1 MLFQWAPEVPSGFE
15 TLSSFVGNTSSDFSI
30 TLPIL
35 FFSKQKQPDID
46 FKRLVFF
53 VSLDEKTDCAQ
64 DVQKTDRLLF
74 VLSYLTDG
82 IKFS

>member
-1 MLFQWAPEVPSGFE
+1 MKKVL
-15 TLSSFVGNTSSDFSI
+15 LSNKNKTSFCFI
-30 TLPIL
+30 FKPCQFY
-35 FFSKQKQPDID
+35 FFKAKQPDID
-46 FKRLVFF
+46 FERLVFF
-53 VSLDEKTDCAQ
+53 VSLDGKTDCAQ

>member
-1 MLFQWAPEVPSGFE
+1 M
-15 TLSSFVGNTSSDFSI
+15 
-30 TLPIL
+30 
-35 FFSKQKQPDID
+35 QKQPDID

>member
-1 MLFQWAPEVPSGFE
+1 MCNEKSIIIKQNK
-15 TLSSFVGNTSSDFSI
+15 TSFCF
-30 TLPIL
+30 IL
-35 FFSKQKQPDID
+35 KPCQFFLKQKQPDID

-53 VSLDEKTDCAQ
+53 VSIDEKTDCAQ

>member
-1 MLFQWAPEVPSGFE
+1 MCNEKSIIIKQNK
-15 TLSSFVGNTSSDFSI
+15 TSFCFILKPCQFYFSR
-30 TLPIL
+30 
-35 FFSKQKQPDID
+35 QKQPDID
-46 FKRLVFF
+46 FERLVFF

>member
-1 MLFQWAPEVPSGFE
+1 MKKVI
-15 TLSSFVGNTSSDFSI
+15 LSTKI
-30 TLPIL
+30 EIL
-35 FFSKQKQPDID
+35 FASYSSLANFIFFSRQKQPDID
-46 FKRLVFF
+46 FKRLAFF
-53 VSLDEKTDCAQ
+53 VSLDEKTECAQ

>member
-1 MLFQWAPEVPSGFE
+1 MCNEKSIIIKQNKTASY
-15 TLSSFVGNTSSDFSI
+15 SSLANFIF
-30 TLPIL
+30 LR
-35 FFSKQKQPDID
+35 QKQPDID

>member
-1 MLFQWAPEVPSGFE
+1 MLHTQ
-15 TLSSFVGNTSSDFSI
+15 

-35 FFSKQKQPDID
+35 FFQCKKKPDID
-46 FKRLVFF
+46 LRKLAFF
-53 VSLDEKTDCAQ
+53 VSLDEKTDGAQ

>member
-1 MLFQWAPEVPSGFE
+1 MKKVL
-15 TLSSFVGNTSSDFSI
+15 LSNKNKTSFCF
-30 TLPIL
+30 IL
-35 FFSKQKQPDID
+35 KPCQFFLKQKQPDID

>member
-1 MLFQWAPEVPSGFE
+1 MKKVL
-15 TLSSFVGNTSSDFSI
+15 LSNKNKTSVCF
-30 TLPIL
+30 IL
-35 FFSKQKQPDID
+35 KPCQFFLKQKQPDID